1 MFIKRISFLLLPLLF
16 VGFFVKSQERPEDLL
31 VKKDWPNTVS
41 AFGQKAEDEPSHY
54 IFVVD
59 ISDKRFG
66 EDIVKQIEIFAEALT
81 KNDKISIIQL
91 GPTDETKELVVT
103 TDINE
108 KILKEIKQ
116 KFQRL
121 VSDGKFGTD
130 GSDGEKMIKLILKK
144 LKAPGTANSI
154 PFVFIFSD
162 LEYYPYKKYPN
173 ENEWLMLSQ
182 QFKQLKF
189 LYPPYIKSFI
199 LENPEKNLK
208 YVYKDYLNIIFPN
221 MEIGDISGPELL
233 KKEFIS
239 IQAEILRKKILN
251 CVNDK
256 VKLQNANISL
266 ENKNGKIE
274 LKGADS
280 LVYHK
285 LVLNED
291 SEKKVAKILKSD
303 KLFSFFPPL
312 ETEIEVSGTLIAEKY
327 KQELPELADISMNSQ
342 KIVMMPG
349 NSKIPWWLTD
359 VILLILGL
367 AILRFI
373 WILFPVS
380 LNGMI
385 TFSSPDNFNAA
396 NNNTSCTSKKSI
408 IIGNGQLVANDSK
421 LFGSEDFSLKITA
434 KNNFIKGKCIEL
446 SPMKGDI
453 KSKKRNLVIQKGTKS
468 LVEKNSF
475 WSINGVTI
483 GLPGVK

>member
-1 MFIKRISFLLLPLLF
+1 MVIKRISLLLFSLLF
-16 VGFFVKSQERPEDLL
+16 ISLFLKSQDRPEELL
-31 VKKDWPNTVS
+31 VKNDWPNTVN
-41 AFGQKAEDEPSHY
+41 AFGQKAEEEPSHY

-59 ISDKRFG
+59 ISDERFG
-66 EDIVKQIEIFAEALT
+66 EDIVKQIGIFAEALT

-91 GPTDETKELVVT
+91 GPTNETKELVVT

-108 KILKEIKQ
+108 EILKEIKQ

-121 VSDGKFGTD
+121 VTDRKFGTEGSDGK
-130 GSDGEKMIKLILKK
+130 KMIELIIKM

-162 LEYYPYKKYPN
+162 LEYYPYNNYP
-173 ENEWLMLSQ
+173 EKSEWLKLAE

-199 LENPEKNLK
+199 LDNPKK
-208 YVYKDYLNIIFPN
+208 KAKGDYKDKLIQIFPKL
-221 MEIGDISGPELL
+221 EIGDVSGPQLL
-233 KKEFIS
+233 KKEFIL

-274 LKGADS
+274 LNGADS

-303 KLFSFFPPL
+303 KLFSFFPPM

-327 KQELPELADISMNSQ
+327 KQELPELADINMNNQ
-342 KIVMMPG
+342 KVVMMPG

-359 VILLILGL
+359 VILFIL
-367 AILRFI
+367 AFSILRFI
-373 WILFPVS
+373 WTIIPPARLRGSMDFYTQGKSTIVIDCFGNNKKISNNEVS
-380 LNGMI
+380 LLKN
-385 TFSSPDNFNAA
+385 
-396 NNNTSCTSKKSI
+396 
-408 IIGNGQLVANDSK
+408 
-421 LFGSEDFSLKITA
+421 DFSLEIRATK
-434 KNNFIKGKCIEL
+434 KYFKGKCLIIYPL
-446 SPMKGDI
+446 NGDLLLDSR
-453 KSKKRNLVIQKGTKS
+453 KVKKTAPRGKKTMASARSKWTVDG
-468 LVEKNSF
+468 
-475 WSINGVTI
+475 INITM
-483 GLPGVK
+483 PNVK